1 MVSLLITI
9 SVITIGYF
17 VYQKMQTD
25 RKMILDEVI
34 YVDTGEGDFSA
45 SGELLIYHQESSTKN
60 PLSEARLIS
69 LQIGDYMYNP
79 VVVGGREVEKVD
91 IVTKVIYEGEEKKL
105 VFSVVDAVYTRAVS
119 EDGEV
124 FFKSTPVG
132 DLEFG
137 NYKYLDIG
145 ISYVSDTEEDIQG
158 KVKEYCSEGSK
169 PCLVHVNAGFGSVSI
184 ENFDEYFKELMKQEI
199 PVFDHREVIV
209 KTLYF
214 VEEED
219 KL

>member
-1 MVSLLITI
+1 VVAL
-9 SVITIGYF
+9 GYF

-34 YVDTGEGDFSA
+34 DVDTGEGNFSEF
-45 SGELLIYHQESSTKN
+45 GELFIHHQDSSVDS

-69 LQIGDYMYNP
+69 LQIDDYMFNP
-79 VVVGGREVEKVD
+79 AVVGGREVEKVD
-91 IVTKVIYEGEEKKL
+91 IVTNVIYEGEEKKL

-119 EDGEV
+119 VDGEV
-124 FFKSTPVG
+124 FFKSTPVSEI
-132 DLEFG
+132 EFDT
-137 NYKYLDIG
+137 YKYLDIG
-145 ISYVSDTEEDIQG
+145 ISYVSDKEEDIQG
-158 KVKEYCSEGSK
+158 KVKDYCLEGPK
-169 PCLVHVNAGFGSVSI
+169 PCLVHVNAGFGGFSI
-184 ENFDEYFKELMKQEI
+184 ENFDEYFKELMGQET